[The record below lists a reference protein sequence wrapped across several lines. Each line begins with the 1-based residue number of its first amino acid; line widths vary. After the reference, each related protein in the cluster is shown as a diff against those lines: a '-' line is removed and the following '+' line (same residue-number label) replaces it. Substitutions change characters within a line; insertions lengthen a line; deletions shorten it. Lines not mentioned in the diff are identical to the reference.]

1 MPIVHLEPSD
11 LSPLQAQQMIDFLNR
26 ATSAQQL
33 ARDIDFPGEP
43 DIGVRLGQRLLDA
56 RAALGGAFT
65 AVAQVRAVRLIGPDR
80 FTEICVAALG
90 FAPER
95 WLELFHAGSPAF
107 VPTETDLALALEV
120 RPQPAWLGQ
129 PLALTL
135 RVADAGGTPCAGIA
149 VTLQTGAGTLVWMYG
164 FTRIEGQAITVVSGA
179 DGTAEIELVRAPSE
193 PLSDV
198 QQAALDNAFAA
209 LDANAPDPIKLE
221 ADFRA
226 LASVYLLERSYN
238 LRRAID
244 IHVRDRR
251 EAMLASINP
260 GTWRFA
266 WPVDSVLIQ
275 ADALAAGGGGN
286 TVARAVRTVEWKN
299 WVGAWLEFFADTL
312 REGAGLDAK
321 FGQALGRGAGSAEVL
336 VDLLGQ
342 AQRFVAD
349 QSGRTA
355 QWLGQK
361 TIDAAVAKVVSS
373 DLDNV
378 APAAREAVLTQ
389 FEVAAR
395 EVSPT
400 ALGSFTL
407 VRNTR
412 KELLGSVAAVD
423 ALSLERL
430 NRAEALVA
438 QVDTKAARVEALAV
452 EVQRASTKV
461 GGDVARFNTDITR
474 FNTDLANFN
483 RTRPGVVGVT
493 PGVIGVT
500 PISPG
505 VIGVTP
511 GVVSPGV
518 VTPGVISPGVVIA
531 PTSPVIGI
539 GVRPLTPIVRSASPA
554 RKRKPRKPA
563 PEE

>member
-1 MPIVHLEPSD
+1 MPIVHLEPRD
-11 LSPLQAQQMIDFLNR
+11 LSPLHAQQMIDFLNR

-474 FNTDLANFN
+474 FNTDLADFN

-511 GVVSPGV
+511 VVVSPGV

-539 GVRPLTPIVRSASPA
+539 GVRPLTPIVRSAGPG

>member
-1 MPIVHLEPSD
+1 MPIVHLEPRD
-11 LSPLQAQQMIDFLNR
+11 LSVLQAQQVLDFLNR
-26 ATSAQQL
+26 ARNAQQL
-33 ARDIDFPGEP
+33 AREIEFPDEP

-56 RAALGGAFT
+56 RAALGGTFT
-65 AVAQVRAVRLIGPDR
+65 AIGQVRAVRLIGPER

-90 FAPER
+90 FEPER
-95 WLELFHAGSPAF
+95 WVELFHAGSPGF
-107 VPTETDLALALEV
+107 ESTESGLALALEV

-135 RVADAGGTPCAGIA
+135 RVADAGGTPRAGIA

-164 FTRIEGQAITVVSGA
+164 FTRIEGQAITVQSGA
-179 DGTAEIELVRAPSE
+179 DGTVDIELVRAPSE
-193 PLSDV
+193 PVSEL
-198 QQAALDNAFAA
+198 QQAAFDTAFAA

-226 LASVYLLERSYN
+226 LAGLYLLERSYN

-266 WPVDSVLIQ
+266 WPVDSVLVQ
-275 ADALAAGGGGN
+275 ADALATGGGGN

-299 WVGAWLEFFADTL
+299 WVGAWLEFFADAL

-321 FGQALGRGAGSAEVL
+321 FGQALGRAGSAEVL

-373 DLDNV
+373 DLGNV

-389 FEVAAR
+389 LEVAAR

-407 VRNTR
+407 VRHTR

-430 NRAEALVA
+430 SRAEALVA
-438 QVDTKAARVEALAV
+438 EVDTKAARVEALAV
-452 EVQRASTKV
+452 EVRRASTKV
-461 GGDVARFNTDITR
+461 GSDVTRFNTDIAR
-474 FNTDLANFN
+474 FNTDLADFN
-483 RTRPGVVGVT
+483 RTRPGVVGVSPVL
-493 PGVIGVT
+493 PGIG
-500 PISPG
+500 I
-505 VIGVTP
+505 TP

-518 VTPGVISPGVVIA
+518 VVSPVA
-531 PTSPVIGI
+531 PVIGI
-539 GVRPLTPIVRSASPA
+539 GVSPVSPIVRSTAPA
-554 RKRKPRKPA
+554 KKRKPRKPA
-563 PEE
+563 PKK

>member
-1 MPIVHLEPSD
+1 MPIVHLEPRD
-11 LSPLQAQQMIDFLNR
+11 LSVLQAQQVLDFLNR
-26 ATSAQQL
+26 AASAQQL
-33 ARDIDFPGEP
+33 AREIEFPGEP

-65 AVAQVRAVRLIGPDR
+65 AIAQVRAVRLIGPER
-80 FTEICVAALG
+80 FTEVCIAALG

-95 WLELFHAGSPAF
+95 WAELFYGGSPASA
-107 VPTETDLALALEV
+107 PTETGLALSLDV

-129 PLALTL
+129 PLALSL
-135 RVADAGGTPCAGIA
+135 RVADAGGTPRAGIA

-164 FTRIEGQAITVVSGA
+164 FTRIEGQAITVLSGA
-179 DGTAEIELVRAPSE
+179 DGTADIELVRAPSE
-193 PLSDV
+193 PLSDL

-209 LDANAPDPIKLE
+209 LDAGAPDPLKLE

-226 LASVYLLERSYN
+226 LAGLYLQERSYN

-266 WPVDSVLIQ
+266 WPVDSVLVQ
-275 ADALAAGGGGN
+275 ADALAAGGGGG

-299 WVGAWLEFFADTL
+299 WVGAWLEFFADAL

-321 FGQALGRGAGSAEVL
+321 LGKALGRAASAEVL

-389 FEVAAR
+389 LEVAAR

-412 KELLGSVAAVD
+412 KELLGSVSAID

-430 NRAEALVA
+430 TRAEALVA
-438 QVDTKAARVEALAV
+438 QVDTKAARVEALAIEV
-452 EVQRASTKV
+452 ERTSSKV
-461 GGDVARFNTDITR
+461 GSDVTR
-474 FNTDLANFN
+474 FNTDFSRFKTDLADFN
-483 RTRPGVVGVT
+483 RTRPGVVVGPVSPGIEIR
-493 PGVIGVT
+493 PGVVL
-500 PISPG
+500 
-505 VIGVTP
+505 P

-518 VTPGVISPGVVIA
+518 VVSPV
-531 PTSPVIGI
+531 SPVI
-539 GVRPLTPIVRSASPA
+539 RAAAPA
-554 RKRKPRKPA
+554 KKRKPRKPA
-563 PEE
+563 PKK

>member
-1 MPIVHLEPSD
+1 MPLVHLEPRD
-11 LSPLQAQQMIDFLNR
+11 LSVLQAQQVLDFLNH
-26 ATSAQQL
+26 AASAQQL
-33 ARDIDFPGEP
+33 AREIEFPGEP

-65 AVAQVRAVRLIGPDR
+65 AIAQVRAVRLIGPER
-80 FTEICVAALG
+80 FTEVCIAALG

-95 WLELFHAGSPAF
+95 WAELFYGGSPASA
-107 VPTETDLALALEV
+107 PTETGLALSLDV

-129 PLALTL
+129 PLALSL
-135 RVADAGGTPCAGIA
+135 RVADAGGTPRAGIA

-164 FTRIEGQAITVVSGA
+164 FTRIEGQAITVLSGA
-179 DGTAEIELVRAPSE
+179 DGTADIELVRAPSE
-193 PLSDV
+193 PLSDL

-209 LDANAPDPIKLE
+209 LDAGAPDPLKLE

-226 LASVYLLERSYN
+226 LAGLYLQERSYN

-251 EAMLASINP
+251 DAMLASINP

-266 WPVDSVLIQ
+266 WPVDSVLVQ
-275 ADALAAGGGGN
+275 ADALAAGGGGS

-299 WVGAWLEFFADTL
+299 WVGAWLEFFADAL

-321 FGQALGRGAGSAEVL
+321 FGKALGRTASAEVL

-389 FEVAAR
+389 LEVAAR

-412 KELLGSVAAVD
+412 KELLGSVSAID

-430 NRAEALVA
+430 TRAEALVA
-438 QVDTKAARVEALAV
+438 QVDTKAARVEALAIEV
-452 EVQRASTKV
+452 ERTSSKV
-461 GGDVARFNTDITR
+461 GSDVTR
-474 FNTDLANFN
+474 FNTDFSRFKTDLADFN
-483 RTRPGVVGVT
+483 RTRPGVVVGPVSPGIEIR
-493 PGVIGVT
+493 PGVVL
-500 PISPG
+500 
-505 VIGVTP
+505 P

-518 VTPGVISPGVVIA
+518 VVSPV
-531 PTSPVIGI
+531 SPVI
-539 GVRPLTPIVRSASPA
+539 RAAAPA
-554 RKRKPRKPA
+554 KNRKPRKPA
-563 PEE
+563 PKK

>member
-1 MPIVHLEPSD
+1 MPIVHLEPRD
-11 LSPLQAQQMIDFLNR
+11 LSVLQAQQVLDFLNR
-26 ATSAQQL
+26 AASAQQL
-33 ARDIDFPGEP
+33 AREIEFPGEP

-65 AVAQVRAVRLIGPDR
+65 AIVQVRAVRLIGPER
-80 FTEICVAALG
+80 FTEICIAALG

-95 WLELFHAGSPAF
+95 WAELFYGGSPASA
-107 VPTETDLALALEV
+107 PTETGLALSLDV
-120 RPQPAWLGQ
+120 RPQPAWLGR
-129 PLALTL
+129 PLALSL
-135 RVADAGGTPCAGIA
+135 RVADAGGTPRAGIA

-164 FTRIEGQAITVVSGA
+164 FTRIEGQAITVLSGA
-179 DGTAEIELVRAPSE
+179 DGTADIELVRAPSE
-193 PLSDV
+193 PLSDL

-209 LDANAPDPIKLE
+209 LDAGAPDPLKLE

-226 LASVYLLERSYN
+226 LAGLYLQERSYN

-266 WPVDSVLIQ
+266 WPVDSVLVQ
-275 ADALAAGGGGN
+275 ADALAAGGGGS

-299 WVGAWLEFFADTL
+299 WVGAWLEFFADAL

-321 FGQALGRGAGSAEVL
+321 FGKALGRAASAEVL

-373 DLDNV
+373 DLDHV

-389 FEVAAR
+389 LEVAAR

-412 KELLGSVAAVD
+412 KELLGSVSAID

-430 NRAEALVA
+430 TRAEALVA
-438 QVDTKAARVEALAV
+438 QVDTKAARVEALAIEV
-452 EVQRASTKV
+452 ERTSSKV
-461 GGDVARFNTDITR
+461 GSDVTR
-474 FNTDLANFN
+474 FNTDFSRFKTDLADFN
-483 RTRPGVVGVT
+483 RTRPGVVVGPVSPGIEIR
-493 PGVIGVT
+493 PGVVL
-500 PISPG
+500 
-505 VIGVTP
+505 P

-518 VTPGVISPGVVIA
+518 VVSPV
-531 PTSPVIGI
+531 SPVI
-539 GVRPLTPIVRSASPA
+539 RAAAPA
-554 RKRKPRKPA
+554 KSRKPRKPA
-563 PEE
+563 PKK

>member
-1 MPIVHLEPSD
+1 MPLVHLEPRD
-11 LSPLQAQQMIDFLNR
+11 LSVLQAQQVLDFLNR
-26 ATSAQQL
+26 AASAQQL
-33 ARDIDFPGEP
+33 ARAIEFSGEP
-43 DIGVRLGQRLLDA
+43 DIAVRLGQRLLDA

-65 AVAQVRAVRLIGPDR
+65 AIGQVRAVRLIGPER
-80 FTEICVAALG
+80 FTEICIAALG

-95 WLELFHAGSPAF
+95 WAELFYAASPGSE
-107 VPTETDLALALEV
+107 PTETGLALSLDV

-129 PLALTL
+129 PLALSL
-135 RVADAGGTPCAGIA
+135 RVADAGGTPRAGIA

-164 FTRIEGQAITVVSGA
+164 FTRVEGQAITVLSGA
-179 DGTAEIELVRAPSE
+179 DGTADIELVRAPSE
-193 PLSDV
+193 PLSEL
-198 QQAALDNAFAA
+198 QQAALATAFAA
-209 LDANAPDPIKLE
+209 LDASAPDPLKLE
-221 ADFRA
+221 ADFRS
-226 LASVYLLERSYN
+226 LAGVYLLERSYN

-266 WPVDSVLIQ
+266 WPVDSVLVQ

-299 WVGAWLEFFADTL
+299 WVGAWLEFFADAL

-321 FGQALGRGAGSAEVL
+321 FGKALGRAGNAEVL

-389 FEVAAR
+389 LEVASR
-395 EVSPT
+395 DVSPT

-412 KELLGSVAAVD
+412 KELLGSVSAID

-430 NRAEALVA
+430 TRAEALVA

-452 EVQRASTKV
+452 EVQRTSSKV
-461 GGDVARFNTDITR
+461 GSDVTRFNTDFARFNTDLS
-474 FNTDLANFN
+474 DFN
-483 RTRPGVVGVT
+483 RTRPGVVVGPV
-493 PGVIGVT
+493 
-500 PISPG
+500 SPG
-505 VIGVTP
+505 IEIRP

-518 VTPGVISPGVVIA
+518 VLPGVVSPGVVS
-531 PTSPVIGI
+531 PGVVVSPV
-539 GVRPLTPIVRSASPA
+539 RPVIRSAAPA
-554 RKRKPRKPA
+554 KKRKPRKP
-563 PEE
+563 PPTE

>member
-1 MPIVHLEPSD
+1 MPIVHLEPRD
-11 LSPLQAQQMIDFLNR
+11 LSPLQAQTVLDFLNR

-33 ARDIDFPGEP
+33 AREIEFPGEP

-65 AVAQVRAVRLIGPDR
+65 AIAQVRAVRLIGPER
-80 FTEICVAALG
+80 FTEICIAALG

-95 WLELFHAGSPAF
+95 WAELFYGGSPAS
-107 VPTETDLALALEV
+107 VPTETGLALALEV

-135 RVADAGGTPCAGIA
+135 RVADAGGTPRAGVA

-164 FTRIEGQAITVVSGA
+164 FTRVEGQAITVLSGA
-179 DGTAEIELVRAPSE
+179 DGTADVELVRAPSE
-193 PLSDV
+193 PLSEL
-198 QQAALDNAFAA
+198 QQAAFDTAFTQ
-209 LDANAPDPIKLE
+209 LDASAPDPIKLE

-266 WPVDSVLIQ
+266 WPVDSVLVQ

-299 WVGAWLEFFADTL
+299 WVGAWLEFFADAL

-321 FGQALGRGAGSAEVL
+321 FGQALGRAGSAEVL

-361 TIDAAVAKVVSS
+361 TIDSAVAKVVGSN
-373 DLDNV
+373 LDNV
-378 APAAREAVLTQ
+378 APAVREAVLTQ
-389 FEVAAR
+389 LEVAAR

-400 ALGSFTL
+400 TLGGFTL
-407 VRNTR
+407 VRHTR
-412 KELLGSVAAVD
+412 KELLGSVSAVD

-430 NRAEALVA
+430 ARAEALVA
-438 QVDTKAARVEALAV
+438 EVDTKAARVETLAQQ
-452 EVQRASTKV
+452 VQRTSSKIDSDVTRFST
-461 GGDVARFNTDITR
+461 DYTR
-474 FNTDLANFN
+474 FNTDLADFN
-483 RTRPGVVGVT
+483 RTRPGVVVS
-493 PGVIGVT
+493 PVLPV
-500 PISPG
+500 SPG
-505 VIGVTP
+505 IGGGVSP
-511 GVVSPGV
+511 GIGGVSPGIGGVSPGIGGGVSPGIVVSPV
-518 VTPGVISPGVVIA
+518 
-531 PTSPVIGI
+531 SPVIG
-539 GVRPLTPIVRSASPA
+539 GRAAPA
-554 RKRKPRKPA
+554 KKRKPRKPA
-563 PEE
+563 PDE

>member
-1 MPIVHLEPSD
+1 MPIVYLNPSD
-11 LSPLQAQQMIDFLNR
+11 LSPLQAQQVLDFLNR

-33 ARDIDFPGEP
+33 GREIEFPGEP
-43 DIGVRLGQRLLDA
+43 DIGVKLGQRLLDA
-56 RAALGGAFT
+56 RSALGGSFT
-65 AVAQVRAVRLIGPDR
+65 AIVQVRAVRLIGPER

-90 FAPER
+90 IDPLR
-95 WLELFHAGSPAF
+95 WVQQFDAGSPMS
-107 VPTETDLALALEV
+107 VPPEAGLAVALEV

-129 PLALTL
+129 PLALTV
-135 RVADAGGTPCAGIA
+135 RVADRDDQPCAGVA
-149 VTLQTGAGTLVWMYG
+149 VTLQTGAGSLVWMYG
-164 FTRIEGQAITVVSGA
+164 YSRIEGAAITVLTGA
-179 DGTAEIELVRAPSE
+179 DGVAEIELVRNPSE
-193 PLSDV
+193 PLSDL
-198 QQAALDNAFAA
+198 QQAALATAFAS
-209 LDANAPDPIKLE
+209 LDANAPDPMKLE

-226 LASVYLLERSYN
+226 LADIYLLERSYN

-244 IHVRDRR
+244 IHVRDRK

-266 WPVDSVLIQ
+266 WPVDSVLVQ

-299 WVGAWLEFFADTL
+299 WVGAWLEFFADAL

-321 FGQALGRGAGSAEVL
+321 FGKALGRAGNAEVL

-389 FEVAAR
+389 LEVASR

-412 KELLGSVAAVD
+412 KELLGSVSAIDAV
-423 ALSLERL
+423 SLERL
-430 NRAEALVA
+430 TRAEALVA

-452 EVQRASTKV
+452 EVQRTSSKV
-461 GGDVARFNTDITR
+461 GSDVTR
-474 FNTDLANFN
+474 FNTDFARFKTDLSEFN
-483 RTRPGVVGVT
+483 RTRPGVVVGPV
-493 PGVIGVT
+493 
-500 PISPG
+500 SPG
-505 VIGVTP
+505 IEIRP

-518 VTPGVISPGVVIA
+518 VLPGVVLPGVVSPGVVS
-531 PTSPVIGI
+531 PGVVVSPV
-539 GVRPLTPIVRSASPA
+539 RPVIRSAVPA
-554 RKRKPRKPA
+554 KKRKPRKP
-563 PEE
+563 PPTE

>member
-1 MPIVHLEPSD
+1 MPIVHLEPRD

-474 FNTDLANFN
+474 FNTDLADFN

-511 GVVSPGV
+511 VVVSPGV
-518 VTPGVISPGVVIA
+518 VSPGVISPGVVIA

>member
-1 MPIVHLEPSD
+1 MPIVHLEPRD

-33 ARDIDFPGEP
+33 ARDIEFPGEP
-43 DIGVRLGQRLLDA
+43 DIGIRLGQRLLDA

-65 AVAQVRAVRLIGPDR
+65 AVTQVRAVRLIGPDR
-80 FTEICVAALG
+80 FTEICIAALG

-95 WLELFHAGSPAF
+95 WVELFHAGSPGF
-107 VPTETDLALALEV
+107 ESTESGLALALDV

-135 RVADAGGTPCAGIA
+135 RVADAGGTPRAGVA
-149 VTLQTGAGTLVWMYG
+149 VTLQTGSGTLVWMYG
-164 FTRIEGQAITVVSGA
+164 FTRVEGQAITVQSGA

-198 QQAALDNAFAA
+198 QQAALDTAFAA
-209 LDANAPDPIKLE
+209 LDASAPDPMKRE

-226 LASVYLLERSYN
+226 LAGLYLLERSYN

-299 WVGAWLEFFADTL
+299 WVGAWLEFFADAL

-321 FGQALGRGAGSAEVL
+321 FGQALGRAGSAEVL

-378 APAAREAVLTQ
+378 APAARVAVLTQ

-461 GGDVARFNTDITR
+461 GNDVTRFNTDITR
-474 FNTDLANFN
+474 FNTDLADFN
-483 RTRPGVVGVT
+483 RSRPGVVGVT
-493 PGVIGVT
+493 PGVIGIT
-500 PISPG
+500 PVSPG
-505 VIGVTP
+505 VIGITP

-518 VTPGVISPGVVIA
+518 VSPGVVSPGVVIA
-531 PTSPVIGI
+531 PTSP
-539 GVRPLTPIVRSASPA
+539 
-554 RKRKPRKPA
+554 
-563 PEE
+563 

>member
-33 ARDIDFPGEP
+33 ARDIDFSGEP

-65 AVAQVRAVRLIGPDR
+65 AVAQVRAVRLIGSDR

-539 GVRPLTPIVRSASPA
+539 GVRPLTPIVRSAGPA